1 MKSVFR
7 FPGVLNF
14 YVKYDPRVVS
24 AFVISL
30 FCFVFSMS
38 LHFSFPSLLLH
49 PSHSFPLRFTCWG
62 KTGYLFCSISHS
74 LDICDYI
81 LVVFTGVCWEFGYVL
96 LFFSFCFEFHLV
108 FFFFFWYWSRE
119 LSWIFFWR
127 TEPVPCVTCGSQT
140 CCVSW
145 RGLKYFQINC
155 HQLSI
160 VKFPIKVKASV
171 FLLCLQSEDPGILGF
186 CGDAHRVV
194 TRGDITLQRAPSA
207 PGDPRLH

>member
-1 MKSVFR
+1 MIPCFLFFFKIYTNSHFSVKSVFR

-38 LHFSFPSLLLH
+38 LHFSFPSLPFH

-96 LFFSFCFEFHLV
+96 LVFSFCFEFHLV
-108 FFFFFWYWSRE
+108 FFFLILITWVK
-119 LSWIFFWR
+119 LDLIFEDR
-127 TEPVPCVTCGSQT
+127 ASAV
-140 CCVSW
+140 
-145 RGLKYFQINC
+145 C
-155 HQLSI
+155 HMWLTDQLC
-160 VKFPIKVKASV
+160 F
-171 FLLCLQSEDPGILGF
+171 
-186 CGDAHRVV
+186 V
-194 TRGDITLQRAPSA
+194 TRFEIFSN
-207 PGDPRLH
+207 